1 MPEGPETRR
10 QADRLHGVLAARRA
24 ERVFFAFPELG
35 EAAAQLTGRKVE
47 SVTSRGKAMLTTF
60 EGGQVVYTHN
70 QLYGRWYVRK
80 VGGEVKTQ
88 RQLRFE
94 VQTETHR
101 ALLFSASTI
110 EVLLEGELDHH
121 PFISRLGP
129 DPLSDAVELVEAR
142 VEDARFAGRQL
153 AHLLLE
159 QEFVA
164 GLGNYLRSEILH
176 HARIAPARRPKDLK
190 PAERRRLAKS
200 IHQIC
205 NRSYELGGITR
216 TPSEAK
222 KLKAA
227 GHPRWKYRHYVF
239 GRSRARCLRCDEPIR
254 KDILAGRRLYWCS
267 SCQM

>member
-1 MPEGPETRR
+1 VPEGPETRR
-10 QADRLHGVLAARRA
+10 QADRLHGVLAEQRA
-24 ERVFFAFPELG
+24 EHVFFAFSELS
-35 EAAAQLTGRKVE
+35 EAAEELTGRIVE
-47 SVTSRGKAMLTTF
+47 SVSSRGKAMLTTF
-60 EGGQVVYTHN
+60 EGGRVVYSHN

-80 VGGEVKTQ
+80 VGSGVKTN
-88 RQLRFE
+88 RRLRFE
-94 VQTETHR
+94 VRTDTHR
-101 ALLFSASTI
+101 AMLFSASTI

-129 DPLSDAVELVEAR
+129 DPLSEGVEAIEAR
-142 VEDARFAGRQL
+142 VEDPRFAGRRL

-176 HARIAPARRPKDLK
+176 HARIAPSRRPKDLQ

-200 IHQIC
+200 THLIC

-227 GHPRWKYRHYVF
+227 GQPRWKYRHYVF
-239 GRSRARCLRCDEPIR
+239 GRSRAQCPRCDGPIR
-254 KDILAGRRLYWCS
+254 KDTLAGRRLYWCS
-267 SCQM
+267 SCQG